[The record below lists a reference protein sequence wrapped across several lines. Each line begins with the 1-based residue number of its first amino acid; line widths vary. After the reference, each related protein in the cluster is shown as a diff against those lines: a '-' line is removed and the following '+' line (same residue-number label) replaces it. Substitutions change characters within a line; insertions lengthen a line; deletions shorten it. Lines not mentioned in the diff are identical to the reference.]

1 MLRHAFPRHGART
14 IYRSIKTKTMLRLI
28 LLCVAL
34 ASAAPVLTQPDSLQ
48 AARWVTEAE
57 ALLKNGKQEEALA
70 AHRKALAFFQKN
82 NRLDQ
87 WLESH
92 IPLAFVR
99 ADDLR
104 DPFGTQDFLSGALK
118 QAWRQ
123 PLNPLEWEQLA
134 RIHLYKGYFYQ
145 WYTFDYKNAVRHY
158 EESYGVFVQRL
169 GEKND
174 RIAGYIYHQLGNAY
188 TRLGDYTRAENMLR
202 QGIEYG
208 KKNKRPE
215 IGKYGDLAIA
225 LTDLGRHDEALKV
238 VREGLDVSGA
248 DKDALITARLSEA
261 RLLMNLGQVTQAK
274 HALAQVPAL
283 IAGLSGSDDEIAYYQ
298 AGYHA
303 MAGAI
308 DDSLGR
314 IAPALDH
321 YRRAIRFEMTAQGTA
336 YCREVGKAHNSLAS
350 FYLRNHRPADALQ
363 EFQEV
368 LKCVVKDF
376 KPATTDENPDTG
388 SFTAENT
395 IIEGLIGKAAAYG
408 QLRQYEKAL
417 ACFELV
423 PHVEARLRATYAYE
437 SSSLRSLNESRR
449 RFDEAITIAW
459 QLYESSN
466 HDRRFAERAFL
477 LSEKAR
483 GILLLHSLVRAR
495 ADYALP
501 AEVRLLENDL
511 RVKTAWYDH
520 EIASEKEKGEQG
532 DAARL
537 RQLEKE
543 LLDLKQ
549 EQERF
554 KTMLRDSFP
563 DYARLSEEVSFLT
576 AGEVRTLLRPDQALA
591 NFYLTDTD
599 AFIFFFDAAGMFSW
613 RKVALPPDFRKNV
626 RHYADYL
633 YRGDEN
639 NRNERRDFL
648 QFAALLHDL
657 LLAPEL
663 KTAPA
668 TLQSLLVVPD
678 GVLALVPFETLLQG
692 AAETNWR
699 ELPWL
704 LRRYNIGYAYSAT
717 LLATQQEISLRH
729 RQEEK
734 PRFSFGGFAPSYP
747 GEAGTTRDN
756 PLPDYPLPDIKSTQ
770 VELDRV
776 YALTGGK
783 AYPKA
788 QATERQFREI
798 AADCKT
804 LLLAMHGFSNDEH
817 PELSCLMFGM
827 PNRDSSITNNILYAS
842 ELQIMQ
848 LHADL
853 VVLSACHTGSGKL
866 HRGEGVYSL
875 ARAFAAA
882 GVPCTVMSLWRLHEN
897 PAPLLVEAFFKHL
910 KAGKTKDEALR
921 LAKLEFIDDDRN
933 GEMLHPFYWAGL
945 MATGDMCPLDLPNSS
960 QLPVWALVAAGLA
973 VAGLLLR
980 WSMRKQQAPSFE
992 II

>member
-1 MLRHAFPRHGART
+1 MAPALFYSF
-14 IYRSIKTKTMLRLI
+14 IKKTKTMLRLI
-28 LLCVAL
+28 LLCAAL
-34 ASAAPVLTQPDSLQ
+34 AQILPAHAQSDSLQ

-57 ALLKNGKQEEALA
+57 SLLKNGKQEEALA
-70 AHRKALAFFQKN
+70 SHRKALAVFQKN

-87 WLESH
+87 WLECH
-92 IPLAFVR
+92 IPLAFVW

-104 DPFGTQDFLSGALK
+104 DPFATQDFLAGALK

-123 PLNPLEWEQLA
+123 PANPREWEQLA

-158 EESYGVFVQRL
+158 EESFGVFVQHL
-169 GEKND
+169 SEKND
-174 RIAGYIYHQLGNAY
+174 RIAGYIYHQLGNVY

-202 QGIEYG
+202 RGIEYG
-208 KKNKRPE
+208 QKNNRPE

-225 LTDLGRHDEALKV
+225 LTDLGRYDEALKV
-238 VREGLDVSGA
+238 VREGLGVQGA

-261 RLLMNLGQVTQAK
+261 RLLMNLGRVAQAK
-274 HALAQVPAL
+274 NALAQVPAL
-283 IAGLSGSDDEIAYYQ
+283 ITALGGAEDETAYYQ

-314 IAPALDH
+314 TAPALDH
-321 YRRAIRFEMTAQGTA
+321 YRQAINFEMTAQGTSF
-336 YCREVGKAHNSLAS
+336 CREVGKARNSLAS
-350 FYLRNHRPADALQ
+350 FYLRCRRPAEALR

-376 KPATTDENPDTG
+376 RPAGTDENPDAAQF
-388 SFTAENT
+388 SAENT

-408 QLRQYEKAL
+408 QLGQYEKAL
-417 ACFELV
+417 ACFELI

-437 SSSLRSLNESRR
+437 SSSLRALDESRR
-449 RFDEAITIAW
+449 RFDEAIALSW
-459 QLYESSN
+459 RLYESSN

-501 AEVRLLENDL
+501 EEVRLRENDL

-520 EIASEKEKGEQG
+520 EIAAEKDKGNAG

-591 NFYLTDTD
+591 SFYLTETD
-599 AFIFFFDAAGMFSW
+599 AFIFFFDAAGMFNW
-613 RKVALPPDFRKNV
+613 RKAALPPDFREQV
-626 RHYADYL
+626 RRYADYL

-639 NRNERRDFL
+639 DKNERAAFL
-648 QFAALLHDL
+648 QFAARLYDI
-657 LLAPEL
+657 LLATEL

-668 TLQSLLVVPD
+668 NLQSLLVVPD
-678 GVLALVPFETLLQG
+678 GILALVPFETLLQG
-692 AAETNWR
+692 AVASNWR
-699 ELPWL
+699 EQPWL

-717 LLATQQEISLRH
+717 LLATQQEISRRH
-729 RQEEK
+729 AQEQS
-734 PRFSFGGFAPSYP
+734 PRFALGGFAPSYP

-770 VELDRV
+770 VELERV
-776 YALTGGK
+776 HALTGGK
-783 AYPKA
+783 AYPKE
-788 QATERQFREI
+788 QATEQQFRAI

-817 PELSCLMFGM
+817 PELSCLMFGI
-827 PNRDSSITNNILYAS
+827 PNRDSSIANNVLYAS

-853 VVLSACHTGSGKL
+853 VVLSACHTGAGKL

-945 MATGDMCPLDLPNSS
+945 MATGDMCLLDLPRPTNG
-960 QLPVWALVAAGLA
+960 PAWALLVAGLA
-973 VAGLLLR
+973 VSGFMLR
-980 WSMRKQQAPSFE
+980 RRMRRRQSLSFE
-992 II
+992 TI